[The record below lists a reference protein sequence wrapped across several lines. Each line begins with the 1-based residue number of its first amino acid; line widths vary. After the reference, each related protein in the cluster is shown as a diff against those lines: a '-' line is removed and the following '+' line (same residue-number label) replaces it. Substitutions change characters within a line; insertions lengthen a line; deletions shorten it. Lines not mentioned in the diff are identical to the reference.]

1 MDPSIIASGLGAAG
15 GLVSS
20 VVGGLFGA
28 RNQDKA
34 NQTNIRLQRE
44 TNELNRYLAEHQFSL
59 AATDMERAGLS
70 KNLAAGH
77 PMSLPALGAAQVQSQ
92 GDYGLSD
99 ASDKV
104 SRGVQAA
111 AELMRAQADI
121 SKTNAE
127 IEYINSQREGV
138 DLSNIERNFT
148 NSVLAPRWTMEQ
160 GTYDYLRKK
169 ALQDIEESVG
179 RVGLMPHQSDLMDSQ
194 AFGALATGIMQ
205 SIEAKYADDMGWKMP
220 TPSGQV
226 SNPVIIGGTMLGNL
240 FGRLLQGDPE
250 KKAAKEAKK
259 AAEAQAKAKAE
270 QAKQAAKAVKEAKK
284 EADAKAKAQAQAK
297 AKADQLSPKAKADAK
312 QIVDNLLKSAYN
324 FKK

>member
-34 NQTNIRLQRE
+34 NQTNVRLQRE
-44 TNELNRYLAEHQFSL
+44 TNEMNRYLAEHQFSL
-59 AATDMERAGLS
+59 AAQDMERAGLS

-111 AELMRAQADI
+111 AELMRTQADI

-127 IEYINSQREGV
+127 IDYINAQREGV
-138 DLSNIERNFT
+138 DLSNIERSFQ
-148 NSVLAPRWTMEQ
+148 NSVLGPRWAMEQ
-160 GTYDYLRKK
+160 GTYDYLRAK
-169 ALQDIEESVG
+169 ALQDVSESRG

-194 AFGALATGIMQ
+194 AFGALAAGIMQ
-205 SIEAKYADDMGWKMP
+205 SVEAKYADDMGWKMP
-220 TPSGQV
+220 TPSSQL
-226 SNPVIIGGTMLGNL
+226 SNPIVIGGTMLGNL

-259 AAEAQAKAKAE
+259 AAEAQAKQAE
-270 QAKQAAKAVKEAKK
+270 KAVKEARK
-284 EADAKAKAQAQAK
+284 EAEAQAKAK

>member
-59 AATDMERAGLS
+59 AAQDMERAGLS

-111 AELMRAQADI
+111 AELMRTQADI

-127 IEYINSQREGV
+127 IDYINSQREGV
-138 DLSNIERNFT
+138 DLSNIERSFQ
-148 NSVLAPRWTMEQ
+148 NSVLGPRWAMEQ
-160 GTYDYLRKK
+160 GTYDYLRSK
-169 ALQDIEESVG
+169 AQQDIAESRG
-179 RVGLMPHQSDLMDSQ
+179 RVGLQSHQAELMDSQ
-194 AFGALATGIMQ
+194 AFGAMASGIMQ
-205 SIEAKYADDMGWKMP
+205 SLEAGYADYFGYKMP
-220 TPSGQV
+220 TPSGNI
-226 SNPVIIGGTMLGNL
+226 SNPVVIGSSILGNF

-250 KKAAKEAKK
+250 RKAAKEAAKEAKK
-259 AAEAQAKAKAE
+259 EAAAQAKA
-270 QAKQAAKAVKEAKK
+270 
-284 EADAKAKAQAQAK
+284 
-297 AKADQLSPKAKADAK
+297 DQMAPKTKADAK
-312 QIVDNLLKSAYN
+312 QIVDNLLKSAY
-324 FKK
+324 KYKR